1 MDKKIPEMRPR
12 AEKTLKMGPKNFT
25 PKLNLF
31 KIFCPRFQIAFQF
44 YGQTITSNIVFQQ
57 ITFFLPSN
65 NHLDLTLN
73 ETNIKINSY
82 FSVASHSYLALI
94 HHPYHQCMY
103 ETVNKKFKKFQ
114 QKVWSVFLN
123 FSQWLYFN

>member
-1 MDKKIPEMRPR
+1 MSGQKIPEMPPR

-31 KIFCPRFQIAFQF
+31 KIFCPIFQIAFQF
-44 YGQTITSNIVFQQ
+44 YDQTITSNIVFQQ
-57 ITFFLPSN
+57 ITFFLPGN

-82 FSVASHSYLALI
+82 ISVASH
-94 HHPYHQCMY
+94 
-103 ETVNKKFKKFQ
+103 
-114 QKVWSVFLN
+114 
-123 FSQWLYFN
+123 

>member
-1 MDKKIPEMRPR
+1 MDKKIPEMRPT

-25 PKLNLF
+25 PELNLF

-44 YGQTITSNIVFQQ
+44 YGQTITSNIV
-57 ITFFLPSN
+57 FFLPSN

-82 FSVASHSYLALI
+82 FSVASH
-94 HHPYHQCMY
+94 
-103 ETVNKKFKKFQ
+103 
-114 QKVWSVFLN
+114 
-123 FSQWLYFN
+123 

>member
-1 MDKKIPEMRPR
+1 MKKKTKNQQKFKNGILSGQKIPEMRPR
-12 AEKTLKMGPKNFT
+12 AEKTLKMSPKNFT

-31 KIFCPRFQIAFQF
+31 KIFCPRFQIALQF

-73 ETNIKINSY
+73 ETNIKTNSY
-82 FSVASHSYLALI
+82 FSVASL
-94 HHPYHQCMY
+94 
-103 ETVNKKFKKFQ
+103 
-114 QKVWSVFLN
+114 
-123 FSQWLYFN
+123 